1 MHESNSFVVVV
12 GAYVD
17 AKGAAT
23 TSNNKVILGSGT
35 YSTSIVGGHARSY
48 TAKTATVSNN
58 TIYLYGDADVSEAG
72 IWGGNSN
79 VLIGDSVA
87 DGATLTMTGN
97 TLVFGYDNT
106 PWSPSNYTI
115 GNVEHFSTIRFDNA
129 VWGETIKVNY
139 FANASTDS
147 QVTSVDATKVAFSG
161 TQALST
167 GDGYKM
173 LTIEEIGSGSIDLT
187 STEST
192 FTYGTAAEGTGT
204 VSLADNNGDG
214 TNDTVVYTITA
225 YKGSGSDPVPA
236 DTPGEK
242 PASPQAHSA
251 AMVTSAAAVALNQG
265 ADTSSS
271 AAFNLAHS
279 GMTGTQAFSSVGGGA
294 ARAKTGSHVTLNSL
308 NFSVGIGNNMPTAY
322 GTFSI
327 GGAFEAGYGRFK
339 NHFDAGSADPYIK
352 KSGHVSYYGVAL
364 LGNMEFTNLW
374 HVNAALRYGRMSSKV
389 SDGLYDESAGRKYD
403 IDIGAN
409 YFGVELGGGKVI
421 KLNDKDSIDLYGKYF
436 FLYQKGDNFST
447 SAETYKLDAVK
458 SHRLRLAGRYM
469 HAFTPKT
476 SLYAGLGLEHEF
488 DGKSKL
494 KINTN
499 SGTFNAE
506 PSKQDGTRAFAEVGV
521 RIVPEGNKGFNF
533 DLGIKGLCGEKYRGA
548 WATAEVKYTF

>member
-1 MHESNSFVVVV
+1 
-12 GAYVD
+12 
-17 AKGAAT
+17 
-23 TSNNKVILGSGT
+23 
-35 YSTSIVGGHARSY
+35 
-48 TAKTATVSNN
+48 
-58 TIYLYGDADVSEAG
+58 
-72 IWGGNSN
+72 
-79 VLIGDSVA
+79 
-87 DGATLTMTGN
+87 
-97 TLVFGYDNT
+97 
-106 PWSPSNYTI
+106 
-115 GNVEHFSTIRFDNA
+115 
-129 VWGETIKVNY
+129 
-139 FANASTDS
+139 
-147 QVTSVDATKVAFSG
+147 
-161 TQALST
+161 
-167 GDGYKM
+167 
-173 LTIEEIGSGSIDLT
+173 
-187 STEST
+187 
-192 FTYGTAAEGTGT
+192 
-204 VSLADNNGDG
+204 
-214 TNDTVVYTITA
+214 
-225 YKGSGSDPVPA
+225 
-236 DTPGEK
+236 
-242 PASPQAHSA
+242 
-251 AMVTSAAAVALNQG
+251 VALNQG

-548 WATAEVKYTF
+548 